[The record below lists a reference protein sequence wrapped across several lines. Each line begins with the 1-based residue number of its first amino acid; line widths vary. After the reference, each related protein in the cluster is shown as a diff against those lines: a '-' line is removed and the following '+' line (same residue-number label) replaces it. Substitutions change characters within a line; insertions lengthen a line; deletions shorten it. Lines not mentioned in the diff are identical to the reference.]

1 MYFLVLQFHAS
12 LHSIPLFNQFS
23 FRCLKQIIDTIHCH
37 FGYFLFRKSMLFK
50 KLPWLHVGQQ
60 QPGSFLT
67 CYKPN
72 RTEIY
77 KVDGV
82 SQLGIF
88 RRGLFLYKMYL
99 TACCLL
105 YYSYSTGPILNP
117 TSLRKVFPATRNVI
131 HLSLEPSLEFFLSI
145 ISQSVPLSPKKY
157 LIQLLI
163 MPTSKFHLRFNYLE
177 TLLWNMV
184 I

>member
-1 MYFLVLQFHAS
+1 MHFLGSQFHAS
-12 LHSIPLFNQFS
+12 LHSIPLLNQLS
-23 FRCLKQIIDTIHCH
+23 FRCLKDIRYNTLPFFATFFSRKVCFLKSYH
-37 FGYFLFRKSMLFK
+37 GYMWVSS
-50 KLPWLHVGQQ
+50 

-72 RTEIY
+72 TTEIY
-77 KVDGV
+77 KVDGS

-88 RRGLFLYKMYL
+88 RQGLFLYKMYL
-99 TACCLL
+99 NACCLL
-105 YYSYSTGPILNP
+105 YYSYSTVPILNP
-117 TSLRKVFPATRNVI
+117 ASLRKVVPTTRNST

-163 MPTSKFHLRFNYLE
+163 VPASKFHLRFNQLE
-177 TLLWNMV
+177 TLLLNMV
-184 I
+184 F